1 MNDLEFSFESA
12 VWEEYIDNLIGSASA
27 VTLLT
32 MTEAEDEQALEDALQ
47 LLEDREIPLDISDLP
62 KPMISGEA
70 ALRLRQ
76 EEQLIANNLNV
87 SALDVN
93 DPLRL
98 YLEEIAMTP
107 AFGDVQLL
115 AEKSRAG
122 DEGAQIA
129 LTNLC
134 LSRVIAAASEHTGRG
149 ILLLDL
155 IQEGSLGLWHAIQN
169 WTDGDFEQYSDHW
182 ISTLSALM
190 HLPVLPSMVKSTAFS
205 LVGPSAGW

>member
-12 VWEEYIDNLIGSASA
+12 AWEEYIDNLNGSASA

-87 SALDVN
+87 SSLDVN

-134 LSRVIAAASEHTGRG
+134 RGLRTHRTGN
-149 ILLLDL
+149 
-155 IQEGSLGLWHAIQN
+155 S
-169 WTDGDFEQYSDHW
+169 
-182 ISTLSALM
+182 
-190 HLPVLPSMVKSTAFS
+190 
-205 LVGPSAGW
+205 SAGSDSGRFSGSVACDPKLD